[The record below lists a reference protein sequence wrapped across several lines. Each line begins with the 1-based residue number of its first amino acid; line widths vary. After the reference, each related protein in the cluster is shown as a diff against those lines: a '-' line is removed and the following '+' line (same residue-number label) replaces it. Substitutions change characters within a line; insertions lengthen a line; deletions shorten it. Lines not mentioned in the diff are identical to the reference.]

1 MGRRSRRRKFEPTPG
16 RTEGG
21 LDREG
26 RARIPAEGARKEL
39 RVLGALDDEEVVYL
53 RVGRRGDQQVAI
65 CQEVVQASPRRV
77 EPPCAHANECGG
89 CSLQHLGHAAQ
100 LEHKQAV
107 LMADFAEHGV
117 APERL
122 LEPIV
127 GPTVAYRRRARL
139 GVRWVEKK
147 GRVLVGFREK
157 RDSRFVADS
166 SSCEIL
172 AGGLGKAL
180 PALAELI
187 GGLSIRAKL
196 PQIEVAVGDERA
208 ALIFRVLDAPSE
220 SDLAAL
226 RQFGE
231 DHDLRIDL
239 QPGGLDTVASLSDED
254 PYLSY
259 RLARWDLQ
267 LRFLATDFVQVN
279 HEVNELMIAAAI
291 EELSLG
297 ADHRVL
303 DLFCGIGNFTL
314 PLARE
319 AEQVLGVE
327 GDEALVQRARDN
339 AARNQIENARFES
352 QNLYTDADKG
362 DWRTQRF
369 DRVLLDP
376 PRSGAEQVLAA
387 IAGTQPE
394 RIVYVACSPSTLARD
409 AGILVRE
416 HGYVLEAAGIADM
429 FPHTAHVE
437 SMAVFRRAKDSA

>member
-1 MGRRSRRRKFEPTPG
+1 
-16 RTEGG
+16 
-21 LDREG
+21 
-26 RARIPAEGARKEL
+26 
-39 RVLGALDDEEVVYL
+39 
-53 RVGRRGDQQVAI
+53 
-65 CQEVVQASPRRV
+65 
-77 EPPCAHANECGG
+77 
-89 CSLQHLGHAAQ
+89 
-100 LEHKQAV
+100 
-107 LMADFAEHGV
+107 
-117 APERL
+117 
-122 LEPIV
+122 
-127 GPTVAYRRRARL
+127 
-139 GVRWVEKK
+139 
-147 GRVLVGFREK
+147 
-157 RDSRFVADS
+157 
-166 SSCEIL
+166 
-172 AGGLGKAL
+172 
-180 PALAELI
+180 
-187 GGLSIRAKL
+187 
-196 PQIEVAVGDERA
+196 
-208 ALIFRVLDAPSE
+208 
-220 SDLAAL
+220 
-226 RQFGE
+226 
-231 DHDLRIDL
+231 
-239 QPGGLDTVASLSDED
+239 LDTVASLSDED
-254 PYLSY
+254 HYLSY